1 MKLKN
6 IKDTFDNREIKPSAS
21 SWDALSS
28 RLDEEEKKSKK
39 PVIYW
44 LSAIAAILIAAV
56 LLYPSLDDSLSVD
69 TVNDEVA
76 IIDDPTTQ
84 EVEGTQRISNAQES
98 ISQELLPIEVK
109 EAIVIQEESYQNAK
123 QVTPV
128 VNEVVSQSSTRKQE
142 KDKKATSIISN
153 PKNTRFI
160 QIEEPLIENKVNTT
174 VVIVDPTSTVKKPLT
189 ADEEMEFLL
198 NKAMNK
204 VEVTSVASK
213 TVDPNKLLRETEWDI
228 ESDNQ
233 SRLQNGIQNGL
244 NFLKAE
250 AVAIVDRK

>member
-153 PKNTRFI
+153 PKNPRFI